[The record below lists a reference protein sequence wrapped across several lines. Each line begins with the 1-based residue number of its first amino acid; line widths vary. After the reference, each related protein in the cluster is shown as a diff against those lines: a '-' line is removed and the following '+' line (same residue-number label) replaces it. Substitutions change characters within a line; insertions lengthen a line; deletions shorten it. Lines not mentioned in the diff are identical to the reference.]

1 MLCPKCNQPVLDN
14 QRFCGTCGA
23 AVDAGGG
30 NNNQTL
36 IRPPA
41 NPSAGSASSSAG
53 SGAGYGGG
61 AGYSGGASGG
71 TPGGTPGGAPGG
83 GGSWTSNATAQLPGL
98 IQRVKNILLTP
109 KTEWPVI
116 ESEPTSVS
124 TLYTGYIM
132 PLAALAALMQFL
144 RMSVIGI
151 NIGFGTFRTPLVSG
165 LIMAV
170 VGFGFGLLGVFLFG
184 FIIKALAPTFA
195 GQGDHRQALKT
206 AAYACTP
213 AWIASVFT
221 LLGAL
226 GGLLQLVAGIYGI
239 YLLYLGLPILMRS
252 PREKAGSY
260 TAAVVVCGIL
270 LGILFAVL
278 SAVTGGFGGYGGF
291 GRYGGLNNTA
301 MTREQQQEQAG
312 AAVANVIGGALG
324 TDDKG
329 KAGLAAAI
337 TNLAAAGQK
346 IEQQQQNAAA
356 SAGAPTPAAGMPPDA
371 ASTQNAM
378 AATAGLMTALG
389 GAMGG
394 KHRVDPVDFH
404 TLKGMLPDSLPG
416 MQRTAAEGSSQQ
428 AMGVKGSSASANY
441 QGPAGARA
449 EIKITDASA
458 VSGLLDV
465 AGSMVQNRTS
475 ESDNGY
481 EKDAT
486 VGGRLIH
493 EKYDT
498 RSKHGELNAIVAKRF
513 MVDVTGDGVDM
524 STLEQYA
531 GYVDFAKL
539 EAMKDAGAQ
548 P

>member
-1 MLCPKCNQPVLDN
+1 
-14 QRFCGTCGA
+14 
-23 AVDAGGG
+23 
-30 NNNQTL
+30 
-36 IRPPA
+36 
-41 NPSAGSASSSAG
+41 
-53 SGAGYGGG
+53 
-61 AGYSGGASGG
+61 
-71 TPGGTPGGAPGG
+71 
-83 GGSWTSNATAQLPGL
+83 
-98 IQRVKNILLTP
+98 
-109 KTEWPVI
+109 
-116 ESEPTSVS
+116 
-124 TLYTGYIM
+124 M
-132 PLAALAALMQFL
+132 PLAALAAVMHFL
-144 RMSVIGI
+144 RMSVIGF

-170 VGFGFGLLGVFLFG
+170 VSFGFALLGVFLFG

-195 GQGDHRQALKT
+195 GQGDQRQALKT

-213 AWIASVFT
+213 AWIASVFG

-270 LGILFAVL
+270 LGILFAIL

-301 MTREQQQEQAG
+301 MTREQQQEQGA
-312 AAVANVIGGALG
+312 AAVANIIGGALG

-329 KAGLAAAI
+329 KAGLSAAI
-337 TNLAAAGQK
+337 NNLAAAGQK

-356 SAGAPTPAAGMPPDA
+356 PAGGATSPDA
-371 ASTQNAM
+371 AAANSQNAM

-416 MQRTAAEGSSQQ
+416 MQRTGAEGSSQQ
-428 AMGVKGSSASANY
+428 AMGVKGSSATANY

>member
-1 MLCPKCNQPVLDN
+1 M
-14 QRFCGTCGA
+14 
-23 AVDAGGG
+23 
-30 NNNQTL
+30 
-36 IRPPA
+36 
-41 NPSAGSASSSAG
+41 S
-53 SGAGYGGG
+53 
-61 AGYSGGASGG
+61 
-71 TPGGTPGGAPGG
+71 
-83 GGSWTSNATAQLPGL
+83 
-98 IQRVKNILLTP
+98 
-109 KTEWPVI
+109 
-116 ESEPTSVS
+116 
-124 TLYTGYIM
+124 
-132 PLAALAALMQFL
+132 FL
-144 RMSVIGI
+144 RWSVIGI
-151 NIGFGTFRTPLVSG
+151 SIGFGTFRTPLVSG
-165 LIMAV
+165 LIGAV
-170 VGFGFGLLGVFLFG
+170 VGFGFGLLGVFLFAL
-184 FIIKALAPTFA
+184 IIKALAPTFA
-195 GQGDHRQALKT
+195 GQGDQRQALKT
-206 AAYACTP
+206 AAYVCTP
-213 AWIASVFT
+213 AWIGSVFG
-221 LLGAL
+221 LLPGL
-226 GGLLQLVAGIYGI
+226 GGLLQLVAMIYGI

-252 PREKAGSY
+252 PREKAGGY
-260 TAAVVVCGIL
+260 TAAVIGCVIL
-270 LGILFAVL
+270 VGILFAVL
-278 SAVTGGFGGYGGF
+278 SYATGGFGGYGGY
-291 GRYGGLNNTA
+291 GRYGGFNNA
-301 MTREQQQEQAG
+301 AITREQQQEQAG
-312 AAVANVIGGALG
+312 AAVANIIGGALG
-324 TDDKG
+324 TDEKG
-329 KAGLAAAI
+329 KAGLSAAI
-337 TNLAAAGQK
+337 NNLAAAGQK
-346 IEQQQQNAAA
+346 MDQQQQNSAARE
-356 SAGAPTPAAGMPPDA
+356 GAATSPDA
-371 ASTQNAM
+371 AAANTQNAM

-428 AMGVKGSSASANY
+428 AMGVKGSSATADY
-441 QGPAGARA
+441 QGPGGARA

-475 ESDNGY
+475 ESDTGY

>member
-23 AVDAGGG
+23 VVDAGGG

-41 NPSAGSASSSAG
+41 NPSAGSASSSA
-53 SGAGYGGG
+53 SPGAGYG
-61 AGYSGGASGG
+61 GGASGG
-71 TPGGTPGGAPGG
+71 TPGGTPSGAPGG

-116 ESEPTSVS
+116 ESEPTSIA

-132 PLAALAALMQFL
+132 PLAALAAVISFL
-144 RMSVIGI
+144 RMSVIGF

-170 VGFGFGLLGVFLFG
+170 VSFGFGLLGVFLFG

-195 GQGDHRQALKT
+195 GQADQRQALKT
-206 AAYACTP
+206 AAYAITP
-213 AWIASVFT
+213 AWIGSVFG

-239 YLLYLGLPILMRS
+239 YLMYLGLPILMRS

-270 LGILFAVL
+270 LGIVFAIL

-291 GRYGGLNNTA
+291 GRYGGLSNTA

-329 KAGLAAAI
+329 RAGLSAAI
-337 TNLAAAGQK
+337 NNLAAAGQK
-346 IEQQQQNAAA
+346 IEHQQNAAA
-356 SAGAPTPAAGMPPDA
+356 PTGAATSPDA
-371 ASTQNAM
+371 AAANTQNAM

-394 KHRVDPVDFH
+394 KHRFDPVDFH

-416 MQRTAAEGSSQQ
+416 MQRTGAEGSSQQ
-428 AMGVKGSSASANY
+428 AMGVKGSSATANY

-449 EIKITDASA
+449 EIKITDATA

-539 EAMKDAGAQ
+539 EAMKDSGAQ